1 MSSGSPPRINTV
13 LVFDSVALVLAA
25 LALLIG
31 YTGGFHGVLGGLRLS
46 AQNAWRP
53 ALLAVAIAAVRVWI
67 APRVPLLGAPM
78 AEWRQRGRRLYQPA
92 ADAAG
97 LERIP
102 ARRSAAAAAGLC
114 LVAVVLLFP
123 QLRHMDSVPDLGD
136 PLLSMWRAG
145 WVFEQL
151 RGDPRALFDAN
162 IFYPEPLT
170 FTYSDSML
178 LPGLTAAP
186 MLAAGVHPVTAYNL
200 LLISGF
206 VLSGIAAALL
216 VERLTGSSRAGF
228 VAGIVF
234 GFYPYHFEHY
244 SHLELQMMQWMPL
257 ALLALHKFLGTLR
270 VRYAVLSGLCLVA
283 QLYSSMYYAVFFSI
297 YAGAV
302 AATLVATRRPPL
314 RRLVLPVAAA
324 GVLAIVLAVPLIVP
338 YERATAAKGERGR
351 QEVTVFSAVPSDYL
365 RAHQRSALYGTR
377 MLPGRQPERALF
389 PGVVPLALAA
399 AGLVPP
405 IGAVRLAYTV
415 GLVVA
420 FEGSLGFNGA
430 MYPWLYDWLSPVR
443 GLRVPARFS
452 VLVALSLTVLAGFGT
467 RRLLATI
474 RGPAAA
480 GVFAVV
486 IAAAIVN
493 VWPVL
498 QLQPVWQAP
507 PPVYGSLAGDRHVV
521 LAEFPFPQDYAFNT
535 QYMYFSLWHWASMVN
550 GYSGFMPK
558 SYEEFEQGVKDF
570 PGPGSI
576 ETMKARGVTHV
587 TVNCGLYRGGC
598 DELLATID
606 GIPDFRR
613 VADGLWQGKRVRLYE
628 LER

>member
-1 MSSGSPPRINTV
+1 
-13 LVFDSVALVLAA
+13 
-25 LALLIG
+25 
-31 YTGGFHGVLGGLRLS
+31 
-46 AQNAWRP
+46 
-53 ALLAVAIAAVRVWI
+53 
-67 APRVPLLGAPM
+67 
-78 AEWRQRGRRLYQPA
+78 
-92 ADAAG
+92 
-97 LERIP
+97 
-102 ARRSAAAAAGLC
+102 
-114 LVAVVLLFP
+114 
-123 QLRHMDSVPDLGD
+123 
-136 PLLSMWRAG
+136 MWRAG

-151 RGDPRALFDAN
+151 HGDPRGLFDAN

-186 MLAAGVHPVTAYNL
+186 MLAAGVHPVIAYNL

-206 VLSGIAAALL
+206 VLSGISAALL

-257 ALLALHKFLGTLR
+257 ALLALHEFLATLR
-270 VRYAVLSGLCLVA
+270 LRYAVLSGLCLVA

-297 YAGAV
+297 YAAAV
-302 AATLVATRRPPL
+302 AVTLVATRRPPL

-324 GVLAIVLAVPLIVP
+324 GVLAILLAVPLIVP

-351 QEVTVFSAVPSDYL
+351 EEVTVYSAVPSDYL
-365 RAHQRSALYGTR
+365 RAHDRSALYGTR

-389 PGVVPLALAA
+389 PGVVPIALAA

-405 IGAVRLAYTV
+405 IGAVRLAYTL
-415 GLVVA
+415 GLLVA

-452 VLVALSLTVLAGFGT
+452 VLVALSLAVLAGFGA
-467 RRLLATI
+467 RRLLAAAKGRVTGVVFAAI
-474 RGPAAA
+474 VAAA
-480 GVFAVV
+480 V
-486 IAAAIVN
+486 VN

-498 QLQPVWQAP
+498 RLQPVWETA
-507 PPVYGSLAGDRHVV
+507 PPVYGALAGNRDAV
-521 LAEFPFPQDYAFNT
+521 LAEFPFPQDYVFNT
-535 QYMYFSLWHWASMVN
+535 PYMYFSLWHWASMVN
-550 GYSGFMPK
+550 GYSGFMPR
-558 SYEEFEQGVKDF
+558 SYETFEEGVRDF
-570 PGPGSI
+570 PGPKSI

-613 VADGLWQGKRVRLYE
+613 VADGLWEGKRVRLYE
-628 LER
+628 LKR

>member
-1 MSSGSPPRINTV
+1 VSSGSPPRVNT
-13 LVFDSVALVLAA
+13 ALVLDSIVLLLAG

-31 YTGGFHGVLGGLRLS
+31 YTGGFHGMFAGIRVS

-53 ALLAVAIAAVRVWI
+53 AVLALAIAGLRIGI
-67 APRVPLLGAPM
+67 APRVPFLVSSRAD
-78 AEWRQRGRRLYQPA
+78 WRRRVGRLYQTG
-92 ADAAG
+92 ADAPA
-97 LERIP
+97 LTQIP
-102 ARRSAAAAAGLC
+102 WRRSAAGAAALC

-136 PLLSMWRAG
+136 PLLSRWRAG

-151 RGDPRALFDAN
+151 RGDPRGLFDAN
-162 IFYPEPLT
+162 IFFPEPLT

-244 SHLELQMMQWMPL
+244 SHLELQMMEWMPL

-270 VRYAVLSGLCLVA
+270 LRYAVLSALCLVA

-297 YAGAV
+297 YAAAV
-302 AATLVATRRPPL
+302 AVTLVATRRPPI
-314 RRLVLPVAAA
+314 RRLIVPVAAA
-324 GVLAIVLAVPLIVP
+324 GVLAILLAVPLIVP
-338 YERATAAKGERGR
+338 YERATAAKGERSR
-351 QEVTVFSAVPSDYL
+351 QEVAAFSAVPSDYL
-365 RAHQRSALYGTR
+365 RAHDRSALYGTL
-377 MLPGRQPERALF
+377 MLAGRQPERALF
-389 PGVVPLALAA
+389 PGFVPLALAG

-415 GLVVA
+415 GLLVA

-430 MYPWLYDWLSPVR
+430 MYPSLYDWLSPVR

-452 VLVALSLTVLAGFGT
+452 VLVALSLTVLAGFGA
-467 RRLLATI
+467 RRLLDGFRGRAT
-474 RGPAAA
+474 A
-480 GVFAVV
+480 GVFAGIVV
-486 IAAAIVN
+486 AAIGN

-498 QLQPVWQAP
+498 QLEPVWQAP
-507 PPVYGSLAGDRHVV
+507 PPVYGSIAGARDVV

-535 QYMYFSLWHWASMVN
+535 PYMYFSLWHWAPMVN
-550 GYSGFMPK
+550 GYSGFMPR
-558 SYEEFEQGVKDF
+558 SYDDFEQGVRDF

-576 ETMKARGVTHV
+576 ATMKARGVTHV
-587 TVNCGLYRGGC
+587 TVNCGFYRGGC

-606 GIPDFRR
+606 ALPDFRR
-613 VADGLWQGKRVRLYE
+613 VADGLWEGKRVRLYE
-628 LER
+628 LKR